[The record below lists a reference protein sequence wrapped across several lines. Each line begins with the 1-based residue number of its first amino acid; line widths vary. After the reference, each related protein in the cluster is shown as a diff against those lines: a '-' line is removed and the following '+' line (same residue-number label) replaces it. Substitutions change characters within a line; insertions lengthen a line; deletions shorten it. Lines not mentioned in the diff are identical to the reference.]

1 MLNALATLESNLLA
15 LEAAVRQAH
24 GLGASQIP
32 GRPKRDRDGTGFDPR
47 VLPAAT
53 WLRTIVGT
61 LDDDWAGARVVS
73 TQVTRLAGRCTSA
86 DGRLCGHLEFLHV
99 GATGRAIGAQ
109 RRPSRLWS
117 RR

>member
-1 MLNALATLESNLLA
+1 VRPLPPPVVRGAGQVHGPDGERSDSWGEPGRERLRLGVLNALATLESNLLA

-73 TQVTRLAGRCTSA
+73 TQVT
-86 DGRLCGHLEFLHV
+86 
-99 GATGRAIGAQ
+99 
-109 RRPSRLWS
+109 
-117 RR
+117 